1 MDSAIARYA
10 QPDDADAP
18 AALTKNSDNAVADS
32 NATIN
37 ASCTALAPPAPP
49 EPSASRRSP
58 SADRGLHLMQLRV
71 PQSISSCHLLR
82 SNHKLSSVEN
92 FEKEKHD
99 LELIKKREKAQ
110 LLAIQEQEA
119 FEKSMIAKQKLEA
132 DIAAKRAAKLEKI
145 ALEEAERARVL
156 EEQRL
161 HMEQFEAQKILAKQ
175 REEEHKAELLRAKEA
190 EAFARLEELKKKKEL
205 DEAKKAAFEEEKRQA
220 DEAKRS
226 EKLRRQQEAMAKFE
240 EERKLKLMSTS
251 ERDLY
256 LAQKELERLAKE
268 AELEKLRLEEQRV
281 AFEAAEKERLELE
294 ERLAVEAQLQAA
306 EAPKDEAPIEQN
318 QQVDHTETACC
329 AKSAKCI
336 LM

>member
-49 EPSASRRSP
+49 EPSFAYYTLLQQSP
-58 SADRGLHLMQLRV
+58 
-71 PQSISSCHLLR
+71 CHEKIAVR